1 MIETFLL
8 SFHLKLTYR
17 KNSIIYAFQQFPL
30 IGKYFSNHLYGNGG
44 IEALIGVISAFIEF
58 ISIFH
63 VAVDASIKFVAV
75 NNAKNPCKIRLYE
88 GFYNSTF

>member
-63 VAVDASIKFVAV
+63 VAVVRNINSVVV
-75 NNAKNPCKIRLYE
+75 NKLANPHKIRE
-88 GFYNSTF
+88 T

>member
-1 MIETFLL
+1 MIGTFLL
-8 SFHLKLTYR
+8 SFQLKLTYR

-63 VAVDASIKFVAV
+63 VEVEKSIRTVVA
-75 NNAKNPCKIRLYE
+75 NN
-88 GFYNSTF
+88 S

>member
-63 VAVDASIKFVAV
+63 AVREKNINNAVV
-75 NNAKNPCKIRLYE
+75 NNSQSPIK
-88 GFYNSTF
+88 